1 MLVSFSLGNLFSF
14 KNIQT
19 LRMDAA
25 ASSSRDDILPD
36 NVFSSSET
44 HDTRILKSALL
55 FGANAS
61 GKTNCLKALT
71 VLRSIILNSQAALDD
86 RQRPLRS
93 LIPYLLDQTC
103 MEQPSVLEVEFYQ
116 NGTKY
121 RYGLEANAERIHG
134 EWLFYTP
141 TTRETMLFNRTDQSV
156 EFNKAGFAEAARL
169 VKNGQV
175 QQTRADVPFISVL
188 AANNG
193 LHSLEII
200 HWFNQLRMLSGTEE
214 LGYSGFTHELLTN
227 DPQFKRWALQVLN
240 TLGIDDL
247 RVDEVKT
254 PEFSF
259 SNVTP
264 EVKNVLSAV
273 GELSKHQKTTR
284 LIVIKKVD
292 HTDGNYTVE
301 FPAEFESEGTR
312 KLINILGPLYDSIQN
327 KRVLL
332 IDEIE
337 AKFHSLL
344 TRFVLKTYHE
354 NNSSGSQ
361 IIATAHDTNLM
372 DTRYYRR
379 DQIWLVENE
388 PGNGSQLYSLIEFKE
403 KARQLKQQY
412 GPDYLSGAFG
422 AISLFENLEQI
433 EGIMPYG

>member
-1 MLVSFSLGNLFSF
+1 MLLSFSLGNLFSF

-25 ASSSRDDILPD
+25 ASSSRDDILQE
-36 NVFSSSET
+36 NVFFGPET
-44 HDTRILKSALL
+44 YETRILKSALL

-71 VLRSIILNSQAALDD
+71 VLRNIILNSQAALDD
-86 RQRPLRS
+86 SQRPLRK
-93 LIPYLLDQTC
+93 LIPYLLDQAS
-103 MEQPSVLEVEFYQ
+103 MNQPSVLEVEFYQ

-121 RYGLEANAERIHG
+121 RYGLEANSNQIFG

-141 TTRETMLFNRTDQSV
+141 TTRETMLFNRSEQLV
-156 EFNKAGFAEAARL
+156 EFNKAGFSEAARL
-169 VKNGQV
+169 VKNDQV
-175 QQTRADVPFISVL
+175 QQTRQDVPFLSVL

-193 LHSLEII
+193 QHSLEIVR
-200 HWFNQLRMLSGTEE
+200 WFNQMRMLSGTEE
-214 LGYSGFTHELLTN
+214 LGHSKFTHELLKS
-227 DPQFKRWALQVLN
+227 DPEFKQWALQILN
-240 TLGIDDL
+240 KLGIDDL
-247 RVDEVKT
+247 RIDEVEV
-254 PEFSF
+254 PEFNF
-259 SNVTP
+259 TNVAP
-264 EVKNVLSAV
+264 EIKNVLSAV
-273 GELSKHQKTTR
+273 GQLSKNQKGTR
-284 LIVIKKVD
+284 LMIIKHVK
-292 HTDGNYTVE
+292 HENGNFKVE
-301 FPAEFESEGTR
+301 FPPDFESEGTR
-312 KLINILGPLYDSIQN
+312 KLINMLGPIYDTIRN

-354 NNSSGSQ
+354 NNISGSQ

-388 PGNGSQLYSLIEFKE
+388 LGNGSQLYSLIEFKE

-422 AISLFENLEQI
+422 AISLFESLEQV
-433 EGIMPYG
+433 EGLMPDG